1 MATIDAYDT
10 KDGRR
15 WRVIYRKP
23 DGTQTSRRGFQRKRD
38 AQEWLAEH
46 VTVAKA
52 SGTYIDPQA
61 GRRKVGGL
69 WPAWIAKKRVSSKAS
84 YVESLERAWRVHV
97 EPQWGARTLESLT
110 RAEIQEWV
118 SAQAESK
125 SATVVLRNLGI
136 LRGICADAVSDRLI
150 PSNPCDGIE
159 TPRKKRKEHTYLTVE
174 QLFRLAD
181 ESGDRRTMVLVLG
194 LCGLRWGDGRTARRG
209 RGFRQTSAFGQTE
222 RHHSQPRG
230 GGRPAKIRQVEAGR
244 VPQHTRRPAA
254 RSVRREGRPRAA
266 VPRAGRRISG
276 AHRAAE
282 RPDQV
287 VLAGE
292 EARRRPLGLTYHDL
306 RHTAASLM
314 VSSGANVKAIQN
326 QLGHASAAMTLDV
339 YADLFDDDL
348 DAVGLAMD
356 SLLLR
361 ENVAKMLPKTTASA
375 A

>member
-23 DGTQTSRRGFQRKRD
+23 DGTQTSRRSFQRKRD

-61 GRRKVGGL
+61 GRRKVGVL
-69 WPAWIAKKRVSSKAS
+69 WPACIAKKRVSSKAS
-84 YVESLERAWRVHV
+84 YVESIKRAWRVHV

-118 SAQAESK
+118 SGQAESR

-136 LRGICADAVSDRLI
+136 LRGICADAASDRLI

-181 ESGDRRTMVLVLG
+181 ESGDRRTMVLVLRPVRTEMG
-194 LCGLRWGDGRTARRG
+194 RDGRTARRG
-209 RGFRQTSAFGQTE
+209 RGFRQTPAFGQTE
-222 RHHSQPRG
+222 RHHSRTRG

-244 VPQHTRRPAA
+244 VPRSSTRQGPHDSNDHAALFVFCCIFTRVSRP
-254 RSVRREGRPRAA
+254 VHGETRA
-266 VPRAGRRISG
+266 I
-276 AHRAAE
+276 
-282 RPDQV
+282 
-287 VLAGE
+287 
-292 EARRRPLGLTYHDL
+292 
-306 RHTAASLM
+306 
-314 VSSGANVKAIQN
+314 
-326 QLGHASAAMTLDV
+326 
-339 YADLFDDDL
+339 
-348 DAVGLAMD
+348 
-356 SLLLR
+356 
-361 ENVAKMLPKTTASA
+361 
-375 A
+375 

>member
-10 KDGRR
+10 KNGRR

-118 SAQAESK
+118 STQAESK

-159 TPRKKRKEHTYLTVE
+159 TPRKKHKEHTYLTVE

-194 LCGLRWGDGRTARRG
+194 LCGLR
-209 RGFRQTSAFGQTE
+209 
-222 RHHSQPRG
+222 
-230 GGRPAKIRQVEAGR
+230 
-244 VPQHTRRPAA
+244 
-254 RSVRREGRPRAA
+254 
-266 VPRAGRRISG
+266 
-276 AHRAAE
+276 
-282 RPDQV
+282 
-287 VLAGE
+287 
-292 EARRRPLGLTYHDL
+292 
-306 RHTAASLM
+306 
-314 VSSGANVKAIQN
+314 
-326 QLGHASAAMTLDV
+326 
-339 YADLFDDDL
+339 
-348 DAVGLAMD
+348 
-356 SLLLR
+356 
-361 ENVAKMLPKTTASA
+361 
-375 A
+375 

>member
-118 SAQAESK
+118 SGQAESK

-194 LCGLRWGDGRTARRG
+194 LCGLRWGEMAGLHVEDVDFARHRL
-209 RGFRQTSAFGQTE
+209 
-222 RHHSQPRG
+222 
-230 GGRPAKIRQVEAGR
+230 
-244 VPQHTRRPAA
+244 
-254 RSVRREGRPRAA
+254 SVRRSATTVGHEVVVDLPKSGRPRQVVFPSTLDAPLRELPRRLAA
-266 VPRAGRRISG
+266 GQP
-276 AHRAAE
+276 
-282 RPDQV
+282 RPDDDGLIHRSQP
-287 VLAGE
+287 
-292 EARRRPLGLTYHDL
+292 PLPSFCG
-306 RHTAASLM
+306 
-314 VSSGANVKAIQN
+314 
-326 QLGHASAAMTLDV
+326 
-339 YADLFDDDL
+339 
-348 DAVGLAMD
+348 
-356 SLLLR
+356 
-361 ENVAKMLPKTTASA
+361 
-375 A
+375 

>member
-10 KDGRR
+10 KDERR

-52 SGTYIDPQA
+52 SGMYIDPQA

-84 YVESLERAWRVHV
+84 YVESTERAWRVHV

-125 SATVVLRNLGI
+125 SAAVVLRNLGI
-136 LRGICADAVSDRLI
+136 LRGICADATADRLI

-159 TPRKKRKEHTYLTVE
+159 TPRKKRKEHMYLTVE

-194 LCGLRWGDGRTARRG
+194 LCGLRWGEMAGLHVEDVD
-209 RGFRQTSAFGQTE
+209 FD
-222 RHHSQPRG
+222 RHRL
-230 GGRPAKIRQVEAGR
+230 
-244 VPQHTRRPAA
+244 
-254 RSVRREGRPRAA
+254 SVRRSATTIGHEVVVDLPKSGRSR
-266 VPRAGRRISG
+266 
-276 AHRAAE
+276 
-282 RPDQV
+282 QV
-287 VLAGE
+287 VFPAAPLAKG
-292 EARRRPLGLTYHDL
+292 RMIPTIMRPLTYFPYSHP
-306 RHTAASLM
+306 RFASCPRRNARYLM
-314 VSSGANVKAIQN
+314 MGRLGADTSI
-326 QLGHASAAMTLDV
+326 
-339 YADLFDDDL
+339 
-348 DAVGLAMD
+348 
-356 SLLLR
+356 
-361 ENVAKMLPKTTASA
+361 
-375 A
+375 

>member
-61 GRRKVGGL
+61 GRRKVGVL
-69 WPAWIAKKRVSSKAS
+69 WPACIAKKRVSSKAS
-84 YVESLERAWRVHV
+84 YVESIKRAWRVHV

-118 SAQAESK
+118 SGQAESR

-136 LRGICADAVSDRLI
+136 LRGIRADAASDRLI

-159 TPRKKRKEHTYLTVE
+159 TPRKKRKEHMYLTVE

-194 LCGLRWGDGRTARRG
+194 LCGLRWGEMAGLHVEDVDFDRHRLSARRSATTVGHEVVVDLPKSAG
-209 RGFRQTSAFGQTE
+209 RGRSCSPQL
-222 RHHSQPRG
+222 HS
-230 GGRPAKIRQVEAGR
+230 
-244 VPQHTRRPAA
+244 
-254 RSVRREGRPRAA
+254 PRAA
-266 VPRAGRRISG
+266 
-276 AHRAAE
+276 
-282 RPDQV
+282 
-287 VLAGE
+287 
-292 EARRRPLGLTYHDL
+292 
-306 RHTAASLM
+306 
-314 VSSGANVKAIQN
+314 
-326 QLGHASAAMTLDV
+326 
-339 YADLFDDDL
+339 
-348 DAVGLAMD
+348 
-356 SLLLR
+356 
-361 ENVAKMLPKTTASA
+361 
-375 A
+375 